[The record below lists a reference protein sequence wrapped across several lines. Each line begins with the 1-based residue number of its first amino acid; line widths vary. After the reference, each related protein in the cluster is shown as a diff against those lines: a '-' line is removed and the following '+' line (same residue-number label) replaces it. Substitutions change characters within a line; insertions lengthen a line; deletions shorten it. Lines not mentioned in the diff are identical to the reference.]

1 MFTIWVEKRG
11 PSRSDQRISFWSH
24 SLMRAREFSSPS
36 HFVTRWKWRHNN
48 FNCDSIQID
57 IVSSSL
63 GLCLIWNFILI
74 FHSFFFQFPQQWH
87 GIVWIWAL
95 LLCARCGLSFF
106 GGEGRRLFEIRS
118 QLTTTTVTDGVSSEI
133 FCYIFFLL
141 SLARSPYSRYMH
153 SAQRTATTRFTS
165 YHLIS
170 SASVYSG
177 WKWAKSGR
185 FWFRCHAAAE
195 KSSLFFPLCLYS
207 HFAPENIYVY
217 IFNLNNKPF
226 DRVSLIHEIHFSCFL
241 FFMKW
246 KWASNREPEEN
257 QHKIAFDH
265 ESEFDTFISD
275 CDLNFIMRFMYRW
288 HGLRFFL
295 WFTQGCAR
303 HRVEWFVEWWIIWS
317 FPGCQFAVAF
327 DDPENPYNVLC
338 DHKNYT

>member
-1 MFTIWVEKRG
+1 M
-11 PSRSDQRISFWSH
+11 
-24 SLMRAREFSSPS
+24 EF
-36 HFVTRWKWRHNN
+36 HRKFFV
-48 FNCDSIQID
+48 
-57 IVSSSL
+57 
-63 GLCLIWNFILI
+63 
-74 FHSFFFQFPQQWH
+74 
-87 GIVWIWAL
+87 
-95 LLCARCGLSFF
+95 
-106 GGEGRRLFEIRS
+106 
-118 QLTTTTVTDGVSSEI
+118 
-133 FCYIFFLL
+133 IFFLH

-153 SAQRTATTRFTS
+153 SAHRTAPTRFTS

-195 KSSLFFPLCLYS
+195 KSSLFFPLCFYS

-265 ESEFDTFISD
+265 EFEFDTFISD

-288 HGLRFFL
+288 HGSRFFL

-317 FPGCQFAVAF
+317 FPGCQFDVAF
-327 DDPENPYNVLC
+327 DDPEIPIMSC
-338 DHKNYT
+338 AITKTTRR